1 MRIPDVELG
10 ELRYFH
16 AVATAGSFAEG
27 ARRSHVSAPAVS
39 KAIKKLEAHLEVELF
54 DRSGRKV
61 ALTSAGAVLLQHSTA
76 VLEALERL
84 GSAVMATHAE
94 LRGELR
100 VGTTEAFAAHALPVA
115 LARLVRAHPGLVP
128 QTFLMGPA
136 QVERRLLEGDLDV
149 GLIGRRRSYADGL
162 RAESLVRSPTS
173 IVCGVGH
180 PLYGVEAVDPE
191 RLREHAFVASRFFGQ
206 PESVGALVPGPVG
219 ATVERPQMAIQMVVE
234 GPLLGVFPDV
244 MIRCQLNH
252 GELYQVPTTNPL
264 PELELVA
271 LTRPASASHPSAEAL
286 LSVLEP
292 ALEESLERQCATSV
306 RGSVS

>member
-16 AVATAGSFAEG
+16 AVASAGSFAEG

-39 KAIKKLEAHLEVELF
+39 KAIKKLEERLNVELF

-61 ALTSAGAVLLQHSTA
+61 ALTSAGSVMLQKTTE
-76 VLEALERL
+76 VLEALEQL
-84 GSAVMATHAE
+84 GGAVMATHTE

-100 VGTTEAFAAHALPVA
+100 IGTTEAFAAHALPVA

-128 QTFLMGPA
+128 QTFLMAPA
-136 QVERRLLEGDLDV
+136 LVERRLLEGDLDV
-149 GLIGRRRSYADGL
+149 GLISRRRSHPDGL
-162 RAESLVRSPTS
+162 RVESLVRSPTS

-180 PLYGVEAVDPE
+180 PLYGSERVDAEALQD
-191 RLREHAFVASRFFGQ
+191 HAFVTSRFFGQ
-206 PESVGALVPGPVG
+206 PESAAAKVPGRIG
-219 ATVERPQMAIQMVVE
+219 ATVEMLQMAIQMVGE
-234 GPLLGVFPDV
+234 GSLLGVFPDV

-252 GELYQVPTTNPL
+252 GELHRIPSTDPL

-271 LTRPASASHPSAEAL
+271 LTRPSSASHPAAEAL

-292 ALEESLERQCATSV
+292 ALEESLERHCTT
-306 RGSVS
+306 